1 MSPVRRLFIPLV
13 LALAVS
19 RVGIVRSQAS
29 MKLIDPIDSLRN
41 MREISVVVEDIPAL
55 EGLLSAE
62 TLKAAIERRL
72 RQAGIHVP
80 LPGDKDKKDPVS
92 SFVPYLYANVN
103 VIKAE
108 PGGYVYS
115 LNLQFKRAVE
125 VNNVD
130 RNRNFLFATTWDK
143 GGLGLIP
150 LDEYR
155 SIQQSL
161 DEYVTAFLDD
171 YLAVNPKK

>member
-1 MSPVRRLFIPLV
+1 VRRLFISFM
-13 LALAVS
+13 LALVVS
-19 RVGIVRSQAS
+19 GPPAAHAQAM
-29 MKLIDPIDSLRN
+29 MKIIEPIDSLRN
-41 MREISVVVEDIPAL
+41 MHEISVVVEDIPVL
-55 EGLLSAE
+55 EKVLNVQ
-62 TLKAAIERRL
+62 TLKTAIERRL
-72 RQAGIHVP
+72 RQAGIEVP
-80 LPGDKDKKDPVS
+80 ADDKADPIAA
-92 SFVPYLYANVN
+92 FVPYLYANVN

-115 LNLQFKRAVE
+115 LSLQFKRAVE

-150 LDEYR
+150 VNEYR

-161 DEYVTAFLDD
+161 DEYVTAFLAD
-171 YLAVNPKK
+171 YLAVNPKP

>member
-1 MSPVRRLFIPLV
+1 LIPVAFALVIKSHGPLH
-13 LALAVS
+13 A
-19 RVGIVRSQAS
+19 QAM

-41 MREISVVVEDIPAL
+41 MHEIAVVVEDIPIL
-55 EGLLSAE
+55 GKVLNIE
-62 TLKAAIERRL
+62 TLKTAIERRL
-72 RQAGIHVP
+72 RQAGIQVP
-80 LPGDKDKKDPVS
+80 ADDKTDPIAA
-92 SFVPYLYANVN
+92 FVPYLYANVN

-115 LNLQFKRAVE
+115 LSLQFKRAVE

-150 LDEYR
+150 LNEYR
-155 SIQQSL
+155 SIQQTL

-171 YLAVNPKK
+171 YLAVNPKR